1 MHPESERLLHAFQA
15 ALDSA
20 EPRQE
25 VALSDGSRFA
35 VERDPSP
42 GVVMRISPAGTSS
55 TASVDSSFSMVVYAG
70 AARRPAGY
78 PPGLPFIPDA
88 DVSVGAGT
96 DGRRWANWWFAE
108 DPDGLVDE
116 LVLQSRADGWKE
128 VPHDPA
134 LAKLGVRVVELQ
146 RGSRTRFITGATTSP
161 AGFVSFAEYPREQEE
176 P

>member
-1 MHPESERLLHAFQA
+1 MHPESERLLHAFQV

-25 VALSDGSRFA
+25 VALGDGTRFS

-42 GVVMRISPAGTSS
+42 GVVMRISPADTSS
-55 TASVDSSFSMVVYAG
+55 TASAGASFTMVVYSG
-70 AARRPAGY
+70 APRRPAGY

-88 DVSVGAGT
+88 DVSVGVSP

-116 LVLQSRADGWKE
+116 LIVQSRADGWKE

-134 LAKLGVRVVELQ
+134 LAKLGVRVVELH
-146 RGSRTRFITGATTSP
+146 RGTHARFITGATTAP
-161 AGFVSFAEYPREQEE
+161 AGFVSFAEYPREERR